1 MISGYDVYRQ
11 FSSIRDD
18 VERDRRN
25 ISEKILGLQGEVDK
39 LLREQSGLFKKLAAF
54 HVSAGVALPATVEQA
69 LDERKAKVASKKEEV
84 GERTRLISVSKK
96 QVAILD
102 EKINALTAE
111 IESEEAAIRE
121 RFMADERVKPI
132 YVDLAA
138 ASQAHGD
145 MNRALQAANEE
156 LAEKRLAFE
165 KDELFVY
172 LHKRKFGT
180 PDYKGSLLPI
190 TRMLDRRLANSFN
203 YVVQAAD
210 YDFLVARPGMIED
223 RIAARKP
230 EHEKLQAQYDV
241 LEAEYFDVTKPKRD
255 ELETLK
261 EQRQQAID
269 SGKSHADALATI
281 NQFLADAALAEDADL
296 KSIISNFADLL
307 AKPDFQSKMRAMAE
321 QTPSTEDDATVS
333 RIQAIASEVAT
344 RDSQIDDEKRNLSSC
359 ESKLEGLR
367 RIESE
372 IDHNNWHAT
381 GHTFSGVNVGT
392 LADAFLRDMMTDAS
406 VIGQLND
413 AHRDPPRPRP
423 TPSSGDFGGGFGGS
437 SSSSSSGGFGG
448 FDDSSTTSSFGG
460 SSSHTTTGG
469 FGGD

>member
-210 YDFLVARPGMIED
+210 YDFLVARPGMIE
-223 RIAARKP
+223 IALRLASRSMRNCRPSMMYWKQNISTSP
-230 EHEKLQAQYDV
+230 SRSAMSWKL
-241 LEAEYFDVTKPKRD
+241 
-255 ELETLK
+255 
-261 EQRQQAID
+261 
-269 SGKSHADALATI
+269 
-281 NQFLADAALAEDADL
+281 
-296 KSIISNFADLL
+296 
-307 AKPDFQSKMRAMAE
+307 
-321 QTPSTEDDATVS
+321 
-333 RIQAIASEVAT
+333 
-344 RDSQIDDEKRNLSSC
+344 
-359 ESKLEGLR
+359 
-367 RIESE
+367 
-372 IDHNNWHAT
+372 
-381 GHTFSGVNVGT
+381 
-392 LADAFLRDMMTDAS
+392 
-406 VIGQLND
+406 
-413 AHRDPPRPRP
+413 
-423 TPSSGDFGGGFGGS
+423 
-437 SSSSSSGGFGG
+437 
-448 FDDSSTTSSFGG
+448 
-460 SSSHTTTGG
+460 
-469 FGGD
+469 